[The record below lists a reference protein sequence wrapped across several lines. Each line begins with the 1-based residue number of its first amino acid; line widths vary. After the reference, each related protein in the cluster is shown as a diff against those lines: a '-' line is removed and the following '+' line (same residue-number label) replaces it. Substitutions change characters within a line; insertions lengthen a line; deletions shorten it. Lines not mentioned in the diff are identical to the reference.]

1 MCPVMSLLT
10 KWRMEP
16 TGSNNG
22 VVQIS
27 VPNEEV
33 PTFKNTFK
41 ALLRAILVKKEAR
54 KDVDSQ
60 QSYIRI

>member
-1 MCPVMSLLT
+1 
-10 KWRMEP
+10 MEP